1 MKILYPFMYL
11 MQFILSF
18 WNAIYLYRIM
28 GQFVDYR
35 NGSLFKAA
43 IILGCCAM
51 SNMPIDLL
59 DPVNSLGIFCLFM
72 GLMLVCSNSR
82 LINKV
87 SVILLLFPII
97 LGMNFITGR
106 LVWKIIDLTG
116 SGLEHVIWL
125 RNIFSLI
132 KIGIWYLI
140 SRNLAGRLKSIKKYV
155 DTKTWLLADTICLL
169 ALLSMLVAI
178 IKPPSTNI
186 LQEYREITTGYDL
199 FGTYLIV
206 MAGIFTNL
214 GVILL
219 FDPLIENVKM
229 KMDHQASRIREE
241 YYHSL
246 EKQQDQIRKIRHEM
260 NHHFQMLYTCLE
272 QQNPKEAKQYLETLL
287 EQTQST
293 CGRKFCQNQVLNA
306 ILNDRYGKLLENQV
320 DTHFNISIDTHLG
333 IDVMDLGILFANAL
347 DNALEASLKIT
358 ETNRRK
364 VVLQTR
370 CENGMFSFRLNN
382 RKNNEIYASK
392 GRILTDKPD
401 KRNHGYGLETM
412 QDLVDKYHGTLEISY
427 TDDEFTLFFYIRT
440 L

>member
-82 LINKV
+82 LINKA

-106 LVWKIIDLTG
+106 LVWKSIDLTG

-186 LQEYREITTGYDL
+186 LQEYRG
-199 FGTYLIV
+199 
-206 MAGIFTNL
+206 FT
-214 GVILL
+214 
-219 FDPLIENVKM
+219 
-229 KMDHQASRIREE
+229 
-241 YYHSL
+241 
-246 EKQQDQIRKIRHEM
+246 
-260 NHHFQMLYTCLE
+260 
-272 QQNPKEAKQYLETLL
+272 
-287 EQTQST
+287 
-293 CGRKFCQNQVLNA
+293 
-306 ILNDRYGKLLENQV
+306 
-320 DTHFNISIDTHLG
+320 
-333 IDVMDLGILFANAL
+333 
-347 DNALEASLKIT
+347 
-358 ETNRRK
+358 
-364 VVLQTR
+364 
-370 CENGMFSFRLNN
+370 
-382 RKNNEIYASK
+382 
-392 GRILTDKPD
+392 
-401 KRNHGYGLETM
+401 
-412 QDLVDKYHGTLEISY
+412 
-427 TDDEFTLFFYIRT
+427 
-440 L
+440 